1 MSYCGSSFIFMKIF
15 AGVVLLCVALLLVK
29 GFTFVFPSVKPVGYT
44 VQNNM
49 SNLTCASGE
58 DYRVIK
64 DCNFCSSYDMKFE
77 QACQQTGN
85 VQTVECF
92 LSKEKH
98 VLSCPYSTT
107 YEIKKFCVFEAC
119 LFVLSVLFCLI
130 VWWRRRSLDEFMYHR
145 LKRQISA
152 S

>member
-1 MSYCGSSFIFMKIF
+1 MSKKGICFCGMVGGMWSLDSSDELKERSLQI
-15 AGVVLLCVALLLVK
+15 VL
-29 GFTFVFPSVKPVGYT
+29 
-44 VQNNM
+44 
-49 SNLTCASGE
+49 
-58 DYRVIK
+58 
-64 DCNFCSSYDMKFE
+64 SYLWKFE

-98 VLSCPYSTT
+98 VLSCPYSAT
-107 YEIKKFCVFEAC
+107 YEVKKFCVFEAC